1 MDSSLFPFLDYVM
14 ILLIPWHATFMS
26 ETLVTTG
33 EFLQSSPGEKTANK
47 SLSNLAPKNF
57 FDPC

>member
-1 MDSSLFPFLDYVM
+1 MDSSLFSFLGYVM
-14 ILLIPWHATFMS
+14 ILFIPWHATFLS

-33 EFLQSSPGEKTANK
+33 EFLQSSAGERTANK

>member
-14 ILLIPWHATFMS
+14 ILFIPWHATFLS

-33 EFLQSSPGEKTANK
+33 EFLQSSPGEKNCK
-47 SLSNLAPKNF
+47 QELV
-57 FDPC
+57 